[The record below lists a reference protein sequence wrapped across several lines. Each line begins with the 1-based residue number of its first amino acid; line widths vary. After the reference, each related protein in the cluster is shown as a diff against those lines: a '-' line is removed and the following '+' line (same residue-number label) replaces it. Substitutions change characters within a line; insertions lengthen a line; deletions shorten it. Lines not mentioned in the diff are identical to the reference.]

1 MNWHEIAR
9 PLAGG
14 TLIGLA
20 AGVLLVL
27 TGKTAG
33 VSGIVDGVLRGE
45 KGEWG
50 WKAAFVAGLVAGGV
64 ALRFVLPE
72 SLAAVAPRAL
82 PWVAAGGLLVGFGA
96 RLGGGCTSGH
106 GVCGIGRLS
115 RRGLVGTLVFMAAGA
130 ATVFLLGRL
139 E

>member
-1 MNWHEIAR
+1 VNWHA
-9 PLAGG
+9 LAGG
-14 TLIGLA
+14 ALIGAAA
-20 AGVLLVL
+20 AGLLVL

-50 WKAAFVAGLVAGGV
+50 WKAAFVLGLLAGGLI
-64 ALRFVLPE
+64 LRFTMPE
-72 SLAAVAPRAL
+72 TLAASAPRSL
-82 PWVAAGGLLVGFGA
+82 PLIAVGGLLVGFGA

-115 RRGLVGTLVFMAAGA
+115 RRGLVGTVIFMVAGA
-130 ATVFLLGRL
+130 LTVFILRKLS
-139 E
+139 

>member
-1 MNWHEIAR
+1 MPWDDVAR

-14 TLIGLA
+14 ALIGLA
-20 AGVLLVL
+20 AGALLVL

-33 VSGIVDGVLRGE
+33 VSGIVDGVLRRE
-45 KGEWG
+45 RGEWG
-50 WKAAFVAGLVAGGV
+50 WKAAFVLGLIAGGLILRV
-64 ALRFVLPE
+64 AVPGA
-72 SLAAVAPRAL
+72 LASVAPRAL
-82 PWVAAGGLLVGFGA
+82 PLIAVGGLLVGFGA

-115 RRGLVGTLVFMAAGA
+115 RRGLVGTLVFMAAGV

-139 E
+139 G